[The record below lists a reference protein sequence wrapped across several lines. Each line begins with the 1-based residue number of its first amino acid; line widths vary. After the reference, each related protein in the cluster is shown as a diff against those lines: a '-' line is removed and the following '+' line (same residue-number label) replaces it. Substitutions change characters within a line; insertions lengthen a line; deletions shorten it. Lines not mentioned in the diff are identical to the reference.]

1 MKILVVDDEV
11 SILQLIKMNLEIEG
25 HIPITA
31 ENALDALELVIKEK
45 PDIIILDAMLP
56 DISGFNLIPK
66 IKNIDDIPIIMLT
79 YEFLFDLALIL
90 ISTKLFG
97 LITKKVR
104 MPQVVGAL
112 VAGVILGPAVLNV
125 LSETEFIQKL
135 AELGVIVLMF
145 TAGLETDINQLK
157 KTGKASFIIAVLGV
171 IIPLVGG
178 FFIASIFNKGNDVNT
193 ILQNV
198 FIGII
203 LTATSVSITVETL
216 KEMGKL
222 NTRAGNAIL
231 GAAIIDDI
239 LGIIALTI
247 TTSLADPS
255 INVIIVL
262 AKIVMFFIFAG
273 FAGYLFHWAFI
284 KLDERYQR
292 DLRRFVIIAFVFCL
306 LLSFCAEEFFGVAD
320 ITGAFIA
327 GLVISDS
334 NRSKYLNSR
343 FETLSYMLLSPI
355 FFASIGI
362 KVQLTAMTKTI
373 FIFAILLLLVAILS
387 KVFGCALGAKLCRYS
402 NREAIQIGTGMISRG
417 EVALIVANKGIAMGL
432 MLPEFLAPVVI
443 VVVVT
448 TIVTPILLKVVF
460 NNKSKSVDL
469 NVKANV

>member
-1 MKILVVDDEV
+1 
-11 SILQLIKMNLEIEG
+11 
-25 HIPITA
+25 
-31 ENALDALELVIKEK
+31 
-45 PDIIILDAMLP
+45 ML
-56 DISGFNLIPK
+56 S
-66 IKNIDDIPIIMLT
+66 

-171 IIPLVGG
+171 IIPLAGG

-387 KVFGCALGAKLCRYS
+387 KIVGCALGAKLCKYS

-417 EVALIVANKGIAMGL
+417 EVSLIVANKGIAMGL

>member
-1 MKILVVDDEV
+1 
-11 SILQLIKMNLEIEG
+11 
-25 HIPITA
+25 
-31 ENALDALELVIKEK
+31 
-45 PDIIILDAMLP
+45 ML
-56 DISGFNLIPK
+56 S
-66 IKNIDDIPIIMLT
+66 

-112 VAGVILGPAVLNV
+112 VAGGIFGPAVLNV

-171 IIPLVGG
+171 IIPLAGG

-373 FIFAILLLLVAILS
+373 FIFAILLLIVAILS
-387 KVFGCALGAKLCRYS
+387 KVLGCALGAKLCKYS

-469 NVKANV
+469 NIKANV

>member
-1 MKILVVDDEV
+1 
-11 SILQLIKMNLEIEG
+11 
-25 HIPITA
+25 
-31 ENALDALELVIKEK
+31 
-45 PDIIILDAMLP
+45 ML
-56 DISGFNLIPK
+56 S
-66 IKNIDDIPIIMLT
+66 

-178 FFIASIFNKGNDVNT
+178 FFIVNIFNKGNDVNA

-222 NTRAGNAIL
+222 KTRAGNAIL

-273 FAGYLFHWAFI
+273 LAGYLFHWAFI

-292 DLRRFVIIAFVFCL
+292 DLRRFVIFAFVFCL
-306 LLSFCAEEFFGVAD
+306 LLSFSAEEFFGVAD

-334 NRSKYLNSR
+334 NRSNYLNSR

-373 FIFAILLLLVAILS
+373 FIFAILLLIVAILS
-387 KVFGCALGAKLCRYS
+387 KVFGCALGAKLCKYS

>member
-1 MKILVVDDEV
+1 
-11 SILQLIKMNLEIEG
+11 
-25 HIPITA
+25 
-31 ENALDALELVIKEK
+31 
-45 PDIIILDAMLP
+45 ML
-56 DISGFNLIPK
+56 S
-66 IKNIDDIPIIMLT
+66 

-171 IIPLVGG
+171 IIPLAGG

-273 FAGYLFHWAFI
+273 FSGYLFHWAFI

-387 KVFGCALGAKLCRYS
+387 KVFGCALGAKLCKYS

-469 NVKANV
+469 NVKVNV

>member
-1 MKILVVDDEV
+1 
-11 SILQLIKMNLEIEG
+11 
-25 HIPITA
+25 
-31 ENALDALELVIKEK
+31 
-45 PDIIILDAMLP
+45 ML
-56 DISGFNLIPK
+56 S
-66 IKNIDDIPIIMLT
+66 

-171 IIPLVGG
+171 IIPLAGG
-178 FFIASIFNKGNDVNT
+178 FFIASIFNNGNDVNT

-387 KVFGCALGAKLCRYS
+387 KVLGCALGAKLCKYS

>member
-1 MKILVVDDEV
+1 
-11 SILQLIKMNLEIEG
+11 
-25 HIPITA
+25 
-31 ENALDALELVIKEK
+31 
-45 PDIIILDAMLP
+45 ML
-56 DISGFNLIPK
+56 S
-66 IKNIDDIPIIMLT
+66 

-171 IIPLVGG
+171 IIPLAGG
-178 FFIASIFNKGNDVNT
+178 FFIASIFNKGNDVST

-387 KVFGCALGAKLCRYS
+387 KVFGCALGAKLCKYS

-469 NVKANV
+469 NVKINV

>member
-1 MKILVVDDEV
+1 
-11 SILQLIKMNLEIEG
+11 
-25 HIPITA
+25 
-31 ENALDALELVIKEK
+31 
-45 PDIIILDAMLP
+45 ML
-56 DISGFNLIPK
+56 S
-66 IKNIDDIPIIMLT
+66 

-178 FFIASIFNKGNDVNT
+178 FFIANIFNKGNDVNT

-222 NTRAGNAIL
+222 KTRAGNAIL

-373 FIFAILLLLVAILS
+373 FIFAILLLIVAILS
-387 KVFGCALGAKLCRYS
+387 KVFGCALGAKLCKYS

>member
-1 MKILVVDDEV
+1 
-11 SILQLIKMNLEIEG
+11 
-25 HIPITA
+25 
-31 ENALDALELVIKEK
+31 
-45 PDIIILDAMLP
+45 ML
-56 DISGFNLIPK
+56 S
-66 IKNIDDIPIIMLT
+66 

-97 LITKKVR
+97 LMTKKVR

-112 VAGVILGPAVLNV
+112 VAGVVLGPAVLNV

-178 FFIASIFNKGNDVNT
+178 FFIANIFNKGNDVNT

-222 NTRAGNAIL
+222 KTRAGNAIL

>member
-1 MKILVVDDEV
+1 
-11 SILQLIKMNLEIEG
+11 
-25 HIPITA
+25 
-31 ENALDALELVIKEK
+31 
-45 PDIIILDAMLP
+45 ML
-56 DISGFNLIPK
+56 S
-66 IKNIDDIPIIMLT
+66 

-145 TAGLETDINQLK
+145 TVGLETDINQLK

-178 FFIASIFNKGNDVNT
+178 FFIANIFNKGNDVNT

-222 NTRAGNAIL
+222 KTRAGNAIL

-239 LGIIALTI
+239 LGIIALTV

-273 FAGYLFHWAFI
+273 LAGYLFHWAFI

-292 DLRRFVIIAFVFCL
+292 DLRRFVIFAFVFCL
-306 LLSFCAEEFFGVAD
+306 LLSFSAEEFFGVAD

-334 NRSKYLNSR
+334 NRSNYLNSR

-373 FIFAILLLLVAILS
+373 FIFAILLLIVAILS
-387 KVFGCALGAKLCRYS
+387 KVLGCALGAKLCKYS

>member
-1 MKILVVDDEV
+1 
-11 SILQLIKMNLEIEG
+11 
-25 HIPITA
+25 
-31 ENALDALELVIKEK
+31 
-45 PDIIILDAMLP
+45 ML
-56 DISGFNLIPK
+56 S
-66 IKNIDDIPIIMLT
+66 

-157 KTGKASFIIAVLGV
+157 KTSKASFIIAVLGV
-171 IIPLVGG
+171 IIPLAGG

-387 KVFGCALGAKLCRYS
+387 KILGCALGAKLCRYS

>member
-1 MKILVVDDEV
+1 M
-11 SILQLIKMNLEIEG
+11 
-25 HIPITA
+25 
-31 ENALDALELVIKEK
+31 
-45 PDIIILDAMLP
+45 
-56 DISGFNLIPK
+56 IS
-66 IKNIDDIPIIMLT
+66 

-97 LITKKVR
+97 LITKKIR

-112 VAGVILGPAVLNV
+112 VAGVVLGPAFLNV
-125 LSETEFIQKL
+125 LSETEFIQNL

-222 NTRAGNAIL
+222 NTRAGNAVL

-262 AKIVMFFIFAG
+262 IKIVMFFIFAG

-306 LLSFCAEEFFGVAD
+306 LLSFCAEEFFEVAD

-387 KVFGCALGAKLCRYS
+387 KVFGCALGAKLCKYS

>member
-1 MKILVVDDEV
+1 M
-11 SILQLIKMNLEIEG
+11 
-25 HIPITA
+25 
-31 ENALDALELVIKEK
+31 
-45 PDIIILDAMLP
+45 
-56 DISGFNLIPK
+56 IS
-66 IKNIDDIPIIMLT
+66 

-97 LITKKVR
+97 LITKKIR

-112 VAGVILGPAVLNV
+112 VAGVVLGPAFLNV
-125 LSETEFIQKL
+125 LSETEFIQNL

-262 AKIVMFFIFAG
+262 IKIVMFFIFAG

-284 KLDERYQR
+284 KLDEKYQR

-306 LLSFCAEEFFGVAD
+306 LLSFCAEEFFEVAD

-362 KVQLTAMTKTI
+362 KIKLTAMTKTI
-373 FIFAILLLLVAILS
+373 FIFSILLLLVAILS
-387 KVFGCALGAKLCRYS
+387 KVFGCALGAKICRYS
-402 NREAIQIGTGMISRG
+402 NIEAIQIGTGMISRG

-432 MLPEFLAPVVI
+432 MLQEFLAPVVI
-443 VVVVT
+443 MVVVT

-460 NNKSKSVDL
+460 KNRSKSVDL
-469 NVKANV
+469 NLKANV

>member
-1 MKILVVDDEV
+1 
-11 SILQLIKMNLEIEG
+11 
-25 HIPITA
+25 
-31 ENALDALELVIKEK
+31 
-45 PDIIILDAMLP
+45 ML
-56 DISGFNLIPK
+56 S
-66 IKNIDDIPIIMLT
+66 

-171 IIPLVGG
+171 IIPLAGG

-222 NTRAGNAIL
+222 NTMAGNAIL